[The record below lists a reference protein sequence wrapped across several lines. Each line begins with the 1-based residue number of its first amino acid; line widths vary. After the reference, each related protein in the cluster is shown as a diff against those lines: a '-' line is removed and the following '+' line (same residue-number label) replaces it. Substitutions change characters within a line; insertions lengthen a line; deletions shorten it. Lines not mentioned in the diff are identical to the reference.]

1 MKKLIILISLLFT
14 SQLWAQN
21 FTKCV
26 DSETFNKRF
35 SNSYFT
41 LYKVNGECWLSV
53 HPDNQ
58 WPIYR
63 DYMFGDQ
70 SWLMI
75 FASLGAGSP
84 STDTG
89 AREFSFFP
97 RTEELA
103 FSLDEQAEMVIIKV
117 PNGATFTFDLAAE
130 KIIATTGIDYEDEGT
145 PTRTNGG
152 GLELTPTQG
161 LILDEGW
168 TIGELPR
175 IHMNNKSTFKDALG
189 NSCQQKN
196 SNLFKLIYDQRGGVD
211 GAVLK
216 FVTDQDLKTFIE
228 KSCPQ
233 IDTGDL

>member
-1 MKKLIILISLLFT
+1 MKTIALLFT
-14 SQLWAQN
+14 LLFSTQLFAQD
-21 FTKCV
+21 FTRCI
-26 DSETFNKRF
+26 DSEPFNKRF
-35 SNSYFT
+35 SGSYFT
-41 LYKVNGECWLSV
+41 LYKTSGQCWLSV

-97 RTEELA
+97 RTWDLA
-103 FSLDEQAEMVIIKV
+103 FSLDEQAEQVIIKV

-130 KIIATTGIDYEDEGT
+130 KIIASTGLEYKDEGT
-145 PTRTNGG
+145 VTRSNNG

-168 TIGELPR
+168 TLGELPR
-175 IHMNNKSTFKDALG
+175 IHLNNKSTFKDTLG
-189 NSCQQKN
+189 NTCVQKN
-196 SNLFKLIYDQRGGVD
+196 SKLFKLIIDSSGAVD

-216 FVTDQDLKTFIE
+216 FVTDQDLKTFLS
-228 KSCPQ
+228 KDCPQ
-233 IDTGDL
+233 IDNGDL